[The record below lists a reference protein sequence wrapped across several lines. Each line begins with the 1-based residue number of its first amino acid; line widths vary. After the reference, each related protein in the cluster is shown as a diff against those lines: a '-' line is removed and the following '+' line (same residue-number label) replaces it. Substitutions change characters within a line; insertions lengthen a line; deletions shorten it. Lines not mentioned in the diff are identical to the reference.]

1 MEQMKRILMEVL
13 EHPKVRNLSDEQKE
27 QLEPIIARYANRV
40 RLKVLA
46 HCNRNDLPE
55 ALESVVA
62 EITEEMLMA
71 DKVIATDNKEVA
83 SVSRGDTSIT
93 YKDPASAYNN
103 AIDFMKDYS
112 CQLVHFNRMRL
123 PRDPN
128 DE

>member
-1 MEQMKRILMEVL
+1 M
-13 EHPKVRNLSDEQKE
+13 EHPKVRNLSDEQKKE
-27 QLEPIIARYANRV
+27 LEPIITRYAKRV
-40 RLKVLA
+40 KLKILA
-46 HCNRNDLPE
+46 HCNRDDLPE

-103 AIDFMKDYS
+103 AIDFMKDYL
-112 CQLVHFNRMRL
+112 CQLVHFKRMRL

-128 DE
+128 DGRS

>member
-1 MEQMKRILMEVL
+1 MEQMRRILKEVL

-62 EITEEMLMA
+62 EITEDMLMA
-71 DKVIATDNKEVA
+71 DKVITIDNKEVA

-93 YKDPASAYNN
+93 YKRPCFS
-103 AIDFMKDYS
+103 
-112 CQLVHFNRMRL
+112 L
-123 PRDPN
+123 
-128 DE
+128 

>member
-1 MEQMKRILMEVL
+1 MEQMRRILKEVL

-62 EITEEMLMA
+62 EITEDMLMA
-71 DKVIATDNKEVA
+71 DKVITIDNKEVA

-93 YKDPASAYNN
+93 YKAPASAYNN

-112 CQLVHFNRMRL
+112 CQLVHFKRMRL